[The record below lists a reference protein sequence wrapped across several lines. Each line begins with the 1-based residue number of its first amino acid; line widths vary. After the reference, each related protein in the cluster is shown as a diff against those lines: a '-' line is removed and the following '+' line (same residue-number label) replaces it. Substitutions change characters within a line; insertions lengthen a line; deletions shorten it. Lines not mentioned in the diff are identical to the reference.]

1 MPTDYDPADSAP
13 YSSKKG
19 TSTVL
24 RRDLE
29 RLAAFQG
36 RLFAQKTY
44 AVLVILQG
52 MDAAGKDSVV
62 KHVMSG
68 INPQGCQVWSFKEP
82 SGEDLEHDYLWRV
95 ERAVPP
101 RGMIGIFNRSYYEE
115 VLVVRVHP
123 QLLARQRLPQALMN
137 KNIWRRR
144 FDEINAFEQYLT
156 ANGIVILKFFL
167 NISKDEQKQRFLERI
182 ERPEK
187 NWKFSLSD
195 VHERAHWDAYMRAYE
210 DMLIHTSTIG
220 SVVCHTRGPQMVY
233 PAGHSS
239 CHRGETRRTGSE
251 VSVSEQAA
259 AAGAGRGRETARSG
273 RIVLVA
279 PRVTIVAFSGT
290 RPKGEPSPSPESAH
304 QILHGLATAY
314 DNQ

>member
-1 MPTDYDPADSAP
+1 MKELQPQQLIERFLVPPGKRISLPTDYDPADSAP

-210 DMLIHTSTIG
+210 DMLIHTSTIAAPWYVIPADRKWFTRLG
-220 SVVCHTRGPQMVY
+220 IAAVIAAKLEELDPKYPSVNKQQRQELV
-233 PAGHSS
+233 
-239 CHRGETRRTGSE
+239 E
-251 VSVSEQAA
+251 AA
-259 AAGAGRGRETARSG
+259 KLLEAEG
-273 RIVLVA
+273 
-279 PRVTIVAFSGT
+279 
-290 RPKGEPSPSPESAH
+290 
-304 QILHGLATAY
+304 
-314 DNQ
+314 

>member
-1 MPTDYDPADSAP
+1 MKELQPQQLIERFLVPPGKRISLPTDYDPADSAP

-195 VHERAHWDAYMRAYE
+195 VHERAHWDAYMR
-210 DMLIHTSTIG
+210 
-220 SVVCHTRGPQMVY
+220 
-233 PAGHSS
+233 
-239 CHRGETRRTGSE
+239 
-251 VSVSEQAA
+251 
-259 AAGAGRGRETARSG
+259 
-273 RIVLVA
+273 
-279 PRVTIVAFSGT
+279 
-290 RPKGEPSPSPESAH
+290 
-304 QILHGLATAY
+304 
-314 DNQ
+314 